1 MTHHLSPAARPST
14 KLVELTGFALCVAQ
28 LTILFAL
35 LTKGAWLFDADGNAV
50 ATDFVNIWAAGRQ
63 VVEGSAAL
71 VYDGMIHKHM
81 EVIAVGHSF
90 DGDYPWVYPPP
101 FFFVA
106 TALSL
111 LPYTSAYL
119 VWMAVTF
126 LLYVIAVRL
135 IVGPSSRF
143 LFAVA
148 CPAILANFVVGQSG
162 FLTAALLGLSL
173 VSMDARPV
181 LSGIFL
187 GLLTFKPHLG
197 ILIPV
202 VLLIDRRWQVI
213 ASATAT
219 AVVLAA
225 GSMIAFGY
233 SPWEE
238 FFHLLP
244 LAADATLVEGQA
256 DWGKLQSLYGA
267 VRVLGGTHSIA
278 WTFQV
283 TIAIAAAI
291 AVSLIWR
298 GGYCFELRAASLA
311 TGTLLA
317 TPYIFLYDLVG
328 LAVAMAFLMRAG
340 QKTGRDLG
348 ENVGLSL
355 ARACRH
361 LGDSQI
367 SRSVIHEEPS

>member
-1 MTHHLSPAARPST
+1 M
-14 KLVELTGFALCVAQ
+14 GFALGVYTPPSGAENA
-28 LTILFAL
+28 FA
-35 LTKGAWLFDADGNAV
+35 G
-50 ATDFVNIWAAGRQ
+50 
-63 VVEGSAAL
+63 
-71 VYDGMIHKHM
+71 
-81 EVIAVGHSF
+81 
-90 DGDYPWVYPPP
+90 
-101 FFFVA
+101 
-106 TALSL
+106 
-111 LPYTSAYL
+111 
-119 VWMAVTF
+119 
-126 LLYVIAVRL
+126 
-135 IVGPSSRF
+135 
-143 LFAVA
+143 
-148 CPAILANFVVGQSG
+148 
-162 FLTAALLGLSL
+162 
-173 VSMDARPV
+173 
-181 LSGIFL
+181 
-187 GLLTFKPHLG
+187 
-197 ILIPV
+197 
-202 VLLIDRRWQVI
+202 QVI

-219 AVVLAA
+219 EVVLAA